1 MNNVTL
7 SLSARAEC
15 AHDVSC
21 ILREALKSS
30 GNVAMYISRYE
41 MKTLMPFGDA
51 EFHIT
56 FMAPKEM
63 KASMHNAV
71 KTFICIAGEQS
82 DAHHFVQS
90 LTFSDEFND
99 ANDATE
105 EGEIAVGPR
114 VVDRLNV
121 KTVEC

>member
-1 MNNVTL
+1 MNVTL

-30 GNVAMYISRYE
+30 HGISMYIASYE
-41 MKTLMPFGDA
+41 MKTTMPFCDA

-63 KASMHNAV
+63 RASMHNAV
-71 KTFICIAGEQS
+71 KAFIQIAHEQD

-99 ANDATE
+99 TTVADD
-105 EGEIAVGPR
+105 GDIVPR
-114 VVDRLNV
+114 VVDRLDA
-121 KTVEC
+121 KTQTTP